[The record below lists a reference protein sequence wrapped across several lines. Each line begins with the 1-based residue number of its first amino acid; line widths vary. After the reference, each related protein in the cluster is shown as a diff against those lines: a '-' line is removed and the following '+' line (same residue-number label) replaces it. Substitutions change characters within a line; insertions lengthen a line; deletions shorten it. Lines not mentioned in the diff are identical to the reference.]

1 MKFRLAGN
9 MKFRLAGVLTLALAG
24 TALVPAG
31 AGATPR
37 SGHVYVDDN
46 TAPANTVA
54 GFNRQPNGTL
64 TPIPGSPFAIGGA
77 GAGSPNASQ
86 GSLELSS
93 NGKFLLAVDAGSNQI
108 SVLRIKP
115 DGSLVSVHGSPF
127 SSGGID
133 PVSIAVHGNLV
144 YVANQGPG
152 TKPGDTNY
160 TGFRLDP
167 PGRLTPIPGSTVA
180 LPSNSKPG
188 DVLFN
193 SDGTRLVGTRIATSE
208 IDSFTVDPT
217 GHLTP
222 APGSPFA
229 AQGFSPAQGYGQLG
243 SEFSPIN
250 PNQLF
255 VSDAHTAAGA
265 PAPGLL
271 SSFTDAPNGTLTP
284 IAPSPVA
291 NNGDASCWVEIS
303 QDGHWLF
310 VVNTASAT
318 ISTYAIAQGGVLSF
332 RAEHQC
338 RGARRRSGGRPALSR
353 RQHPLGGRV
362 RSERGRRLQG
372 RTGRDADAAIPD
384 ARPSRGDAERNRGH
398 LALGSPAQTRP
409 AVPRGAAGLTAASV
423 GFESGTETAT
433 VFGFRSA
440 RRLDVQIG
448 ITDALFRGAQR
459 STQAHST

>member
-1 MKFRLAGN
+1 MRIASSSLRMLAAARRGGPRRPVRSQRVGERVSRRNHFREVRNMKFRLAGN

-291 NNGDASCWVEIS
+291 NNGEASCWVEIS

-332 RAEHQC
+332 EQSTSAGEL
-338 RGARRRSGGRPALSR
+338 GAGPEDVRLS
-353 RQHPLGGRV
+353 
-362 RSERGRRLQG
+362 
-372 RTGRDADAAIPD
+372 PD
-384 ARPSRGDAERNRGH
+384 GTT
-398 LALGSPAQTRP
+398 LW
-409 AVPRGAAGLTAASV
+409 VV
-423 GFESGTETAT
+423 ESGANEVA
-433 VFGFRSA
+433 GFRVGPGGTLTPLSQTPA
-440 RRLDVQIG
+440 PAGATPSG
-448 ITDALFRGAQR
+448 IVVT
-459 STQAHST
+459 